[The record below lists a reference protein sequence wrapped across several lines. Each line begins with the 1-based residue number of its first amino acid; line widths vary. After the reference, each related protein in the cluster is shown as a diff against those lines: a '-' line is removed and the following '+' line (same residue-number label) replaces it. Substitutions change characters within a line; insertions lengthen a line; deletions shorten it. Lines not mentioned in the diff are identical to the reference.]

1 MSVQPH
7 LDKGVDRLHTF
18 WFKPTASFWS
28 EALNIIWLVLR
39 NDVYQTFTLV
49 DHTIK
54 SRPSTERCYLPLTFT
69 HAWVYSFR
77 KGYFVRAASH
87 KEITRNARTLRLLQT
102 ELQVQSMN

>member
-18 WFKPTASFWS
+18 LVQAYSLALWS
-28 EALNIIWLVLR
+28 MTLNIIRLVLR

-54 SRPSTERCYLPLTFT
+54 SRPSAE
-69 HAWVYSFR
+69 
-77 KGYFVRAASH
+77 
-87 KEITRNARTLRLLQT
+87 
-102 ELQVQSMN
+102 